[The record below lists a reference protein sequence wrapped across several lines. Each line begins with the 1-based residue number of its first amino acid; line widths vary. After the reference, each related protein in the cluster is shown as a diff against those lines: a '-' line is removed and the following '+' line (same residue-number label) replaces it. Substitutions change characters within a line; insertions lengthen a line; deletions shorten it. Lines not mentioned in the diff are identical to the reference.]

1 MRTLP
6 LLENRKSGGDK
17 VKDFLGEG
25 DYQPTGQ
32 GEETL
37 RTLGGIMALEGQAD
51 LYDTPA
57 QQDHTDGTNQGENE
71 CGKVVY
77 YSERIAAGCKG
88 SSGKAAGTQ
97 LQHIVSDSVFSPL
110 SIFDGRLDAGGL
122 GFSPKCVWISK
133 RYACK
138 TSHRLGKYHAG
149 IRARHVH
156 LIP

>member
-57 QQDHTDGTNQGENE
+57 RRIIPMARIREKMN
-71 CGKVVY
+71 V
-77 YSERIAAGCKG
+77 ERLFTTPRG
-88 SSGKAAGTQ
+88 
-97 LQHIVSDSVFSPL
+97 SPL
-110 SIFDGRLDAGGL
+110 AAKAVVERQQAHNTT
-122 GFSPKCVWISK
+122 
-133 RYACK
+133 A
-138 TSHRLGKYHAG
+138 A
-149 IRARHVH
+149 
-156 LIP
+156 

>member
-6 LLENRKSGGDK
+6 LLENRKSGGNK

-57 QQDHTDGTNQGENE
+57 QQDHTNGTNQRKDKR
-71 CGKVVY
+71 GKVVHH
-77 YSERIAAGCKG
+77 SERIAASCKG
-88 SSGKAAGTQ
+88 CGGKAAGAQYYSGIAGKSKASLFTKRQ
-97 LQHIVSDSVFSPL
+97 
-110 SIFDGRLDAGGL
+110 SIGGFVVL
-122 GFSPKCVWISK
+122 FAVRQRTNFFQK
-133 RYACK
+133 
-138 TSHRLGKYHAG
+138 
-149 IRARHVH
+149 
-156 LIP
+156 LIQKHSSNFM

>member
-97 LQHIVSDSVFSPL
+97 YYSGIAGQSQASLFTKRQ
-110 SIFDGRLDAGGL
+110 SIG
-122 GFSPKCVWISK
+122 GFSVLFAVRQRTNFFQKLIQK
-133 RYACK
+133 R
-138 TSHRLGKYHAG
+138 SSNFM
-149 IRARHVH
+149 
-156 LIP
+156 

>member
-6 LLENRKSGGDK
+6 LLENRKSGGNK

-37 RTLGGIMALEGQAD
+37 RTLGGIMALEGQTD

-57 QQDHTDGTNQGENE
+57 QQDHTNGTDQGENE

-77 YSERIAAGCKG
+77 HSERIAAGREGCG
-88 SSGKAAGTQ
+88 GKAAGAQ
-97 LQHIVSDSVFSPL
+97 YYSNI
-110 SIFDGRLDAGGL
+110 AGKSKASFFPKRQGIG
-122 GFSPKCVWISK
+122 GFVVLFAVRQRTNFFQK
-133 RYACK
+133 
-138 TSHRLGKYHAG
+138 
-149 IRARHVH
+149 
-156 LIP
+156 LIQKHSSNFM

>member
-88 SSGKAAGTQ
+88 SSGKAAGAQYYSGIAGKSKASLFTKRQ
-97 LQHIVSDSVFSPL
+97 SIGGFIVLFAVRQRTNFFQKL
-110 SIFDGRLDAGGL
+110 IQ
-122 GFSPKCVWISK
+122 K
-133 RYACK
+133 R
-138 TSHRLGKYHAG
+138 SSNFM
-149 IRARHVH
+149 
-156 LIP
+156 

>member
-57 QQDHTDGTNQGENE
+57 QQDHT
-71 CGKVVY
+71 
-77 YSERIAAGCKG
+77 AGCKG

-97 LQHIVSDSVFSPL
+97 YYSGIAGKSKASLFTKRQSIGGFIVLFAVRQRTNFFQKL
-110 SIFDGRLDAGGL
+110 IQ
-122 GFSPKCVWISK
+122 K
-133 RYACK
+133 R
-138 TSHRLGKYHAG
+138 SSNFM
-149 IRARHVH
+149 
-156 LIP
+156 

>member
-37 RTLGGIMALEGQAD
+37 RTLGGIMALEGQTD

-88 SSGKAAGTQ
+88 SSGKAFVFRTCSKGTG
-97 LQHIVSDSVFSPL
+97 LQTLGHGLP
-110 SIFDGRLDAGGL
+110 GR
-122 GFSPKCVWISK
+122 P
-133 RYACK
+133 
-138 TSHRLGKYHAG
+138 HR
-149 IRARHVH
+149 
-156 LIP
+156 

>member
-97 LQHIVSDSVFSPL
+97 YYSGIAGKFSFTSFQTWRAITVISSTL
-110 SIFDGRLDAGGL
+110 CWLA
-122 GFSPKCVWISK
+122 SP
-133 RYACK
+133 
-138 TSHRLGKYHAG
+138 
-149 IRARHVH
+149 
-156 LIP
+156 

>member
-25 DYQPTGQ
+25 DYQSTGQ

-37 RTLGGIMALEGQAD
+37 RTLGGIMALEGQTD

-57 QQDHTDGTNQGENE
+57 QQNHTNGTNQGENE

-77 YSERIAAGCKG
+77 HTERIVTGCKG
-88 SSGKAAGTQ
+88 CSGKAAGAQYYSGITGKSKASLFPKRQ
-97 LQHIVSDSVFSPL
+97 SIGGSVVLF
-110 SIFDGRLDAGGL
+110 
-122 GFSPKCVWISK
+122 
-133 RYACK
+133 
-138 TSHRLGKYHAG
+138 T
-149 IRARHVH
+149 VH
-156 LIP
+156 QRTKFFQNLIQKHSSNFM

>member
-17 VKDFLGEG
+17 VTDFLGEG

-77 YSERIAAGCKG
+77 YSERIAA
-88 SSGKAAGTQ
+88 KAVVERQQAHNTT
-97 LQHIVSDSVFSPL
+97 
-110 SIFDGRLDAGGL
+110 A
-122 GFSPKCVWISK
+122 
-133 RYACK
+133 A
-138 TSHRLGKYHAG
+138 
-149 IRARHVH
+149 
-156 LIP
+156 

>member
-51 LYDTPA
+51 CTTPQPSRIIPMA
-57 QQDHTDGTNQGENE
+57 RIREKNE

-97 LQHIVSDSVFSPL
+97 YYSGIAGKSKASLFTKRQSIGGFIVLFAVRQRTNFFQKL
-110 SIFDGRLDAGGL
+110 IQ
-122 GFSPKCVWISK
+122 K
-133 RYACK
+133 R
-138 TSHRLGKYHAG
+138 SSNFM
-149 IRARHVH
+149 
-156 LIP
+156 

>member
-97 LQHIVSDSVFSPL
+97 YYSGIAGKSKASLLPSGRALVGLL
-110 SIFDGRLDAGGL
+110 SFCG
-122 GFSPKCVWISK
+122 SSK
-133 RYACK
+133 NQFFQK
-138 TSHRLGKYHAG
+138 
-149 IRARHVH
+149 
-156 LIP
+156 LIQKRSSNFM

>member
-57 QQDHTDGTNQGENE
+57 QQDHTDCTDE
-71 CGKVVY
+71 GKDKVGKIVHHPQ
-77 YSERIAAGCKG
+77 RIAAGGKG
-88 SSGKAAGTQ
+88 RNRKTAGA
-97 LQHIVSDSVFSPL
+97 QHCCHID
-110 SIFDGRLDAGGL
+110 R
-122 GFSPKCVWISK
+122 K
-133 RYACK
+133 
-138 TSHRLGKYHAG
+138 
-149 IRARHVH
+149 
-156 LIP
+156 LIPSFPAERQGVCGFAVFFMLFQGNKFTQRFLQKHSSSFM

>member
-77 YSERIAAGCKG
+77 YPRG
-88 SSGKAAGTQ
+88 
-97 LQHIVSDSVFSPL
+97 SPL
-110 SIFDGRLDAGGL
+110 AAKAVVERQQAHNTT
-122 GFSPKCVWISK
+122 
-133 RYACK
+133 A
-138 TSHRLGKYHAG
+138 A
-149 IRARHVH
+149 
-156 LIP
+156 